1 MSARGILWGLI
12 LVGVILLS
20 LSVESQARYLP
31 TRADPARRERIRE
44 ILRALLLLSPGEPEA
59 RGPYTSSYEYGTGAG
74 DLKGLERSDWD
85 SSST

>member
-1 MSARGILWGLI
+1 MQSMPTFIIFA
-12 LVGVILLS
+12 LL
-20 LSVESQARYLP
+20 Q
-31 TRADPARRERIRE
+31 
-44 ILRALLLLSPGEPEA
+44 LLLLSPGEPEA